1 VRLARAAGDGR
12 RARRWLV
19 LRVRNEEGYVAKGLS
34 AAEINKLARIGAAAK
49 LAELERDIV
58 ALRRAF
64 PGLKP
69 AASARGAGGEAAF
82 EPKTKLTARVSKRG
96 HRKPMSA
103 AERKAVSERMKRYWE
118 DKRKGK
124 AKD

>member
-1 VRLARAAGDGR
+1 MI
-12 RARRWLV
+12 
-19 LRVRNEEGYVAKGLS
+19 KGLS
-34 AAEINKLARIGAAAK
+34 AAEIHKLARIGAAAK

-64 PGLKP
+64 PGLK
-69 AASARGAGGEAAF
+69 AAAGARGAGGEAAF
-82 EPKTKLTARVSKRG
+82 EPQTKLTARVSKRG
-96 HRKPMSA
+96 RRKPMSA

-124 AKD
+124 AKG

>member
-1 VRLARAAGDGR
+1 M
-12 RARRWLV
+12 
-19 LRVRNEEGYVAKGLS
+19 AKGLS

>member
-1 VRLARAAGDGR
+1 MV
-12 RARRWLV
+12 
-19 LRVRNEEGYVAKGLS
+19 KGLS
-34 AAEINKLARIGAAAK
+34 ASELNKLARIGAAAK

-64 PGLKP
+64 PGLK
-69 AASARGAGGEAAF
+69 AAAGARGAGEEAAF
-82 EPKTKLTARVSKRG
+82 EPQTKLTARVSKRG
-96 HRKPMSA
+96 RRKPMSS

-124 AKD
+124 AKG

>member
-1 VRLARAAGDGR
+1 
-12 RARRWLV
+12 
-19 LRVRNEEGYVAKGLS
+19 VAKGLS

-49 LAELERDIV
+49 LAELERDTV

-69 AASARGAGGEAAF
+69 ASGARGAGGEAVF
-82 EPKTKLTARVSKRG
+82 EPQAKLTARVSKRG
-96 HRKPMSA
+96 RRKPMSA
-103 AERKAVSERMKRYWE
+103 GERKAVSDRMKRYWE

-124 AKD
+124 AKG

>member
-1 VRLARAAGDGR
+1 VG
-12 RARRWLV
+12 
-19 LRVRNEEGYVAKGLS
+19 KGLS
-34 AAEINKLARIGAAAK
+34 AAEINKLARIGAGAK

-69 AASARGAGGEAAF
+69 AARARGAGGDAPF
-82 EPKTKLTARVSKRG
+82 EPQTKLTARVSKRG
-96 HRKPMSA
+96 RRKPMSA
-103 AERKAVSERMKRYWE
+103 ADRKAVSERMKRYWE

-124 AKD
+124 AKG

>member
-1 VRLARAAGDGR
+1 MV
-12 RARRWLV
+12 
-19 LRVRNEEGYVAKGLS
+19 KGLS

-64 PGLKP
+64 PGLK
-69 AASARGAGGEAAF
+69 AARRASPAGGDAAF
-82 EPKTKLTARVSKRG
+82 QPQTKLTARVSKRG
-96 HRKPMSA
+96 RRKPMSA
-103 AERKAVSERMKRYWE
+103 AERKAVSERMKRYWD

-124 AKD
+124 AKG